1 MEPLRV
7 LTALLVAVVLGT
19 CSEPPSLV
27 EQIKTLGELRVLT
40 RNSPTTYY
48 IGHEGPI
55 GPEYDLVKRFSK
67 ALGVELKI
75 EVDEEFQ
82 SLIPGV
88 KNGRAHIAAAGLT
101 ITPERLGEVAFGPSY
116 DYISEYVVYRVNTR
130 RPREPIDLIGKSIE
144 VIKGSAHADTMHQL
158 RQRYPDLTWIETP
171 NVASEEL
178 IYQVA
183 QGKIDYTIAD
193 SSEFNV
199 SRKFHPEIRVA
210 FQLRKNLPL
219 AWAIPKNAPALHDAV
234 QEFFAGL
241 RESGDL
247 NRILQKYYGNI
258 GNFDYVGTRAFL
270 RHIETRLPQFRTS
283 FQQSAAIVGMDWRLL
298 AAVGYQES
306 HWNPK
311 AISPTGVRGI
321 MMLTQPTA
329 RQLGIKNRIDPV
341 QSISGGSKYIRE
353 MMSRIPERIPEPD
366 RTWLALASYNVGWG
380 HIEDARIIT
389 EIRELNPDSW
399 ADVRSSLPLLTQK
412 KWYSRVRRGY
422 ARGWEPVHYVDNIRS
437 YYDVLV
443 WLYSDSSPFRDRL
456 ELDDE
461 EEQAEE
467 PIET

>member
-1 MEPLRV
+1 MRV

-27 EQIKTLGELRVLT
+27 DQIKTLGELRVIT

-55 GPEYDLVKRFSK
+55 GPEYDLVDRFSK

-75 EVDEEFQ
+75 DVEEELQ

-88 KNGRAHIAAAGLT
+88 KNGQAHIAAAGLT
-101 ITPERLGEVAFGPSY
+101 ITSERLGDVDFGPSY
-116 DYISEYVVYRVNTR
+116 DHISEYVVYRVNTR
-130 RPREPIDLIGKSIE
+130 RPREPKDLIGKSVE
-144 VIKGSAHADTMHQL
+144 VIMGSAHAGTMHQL

-171 NVASEEL
+171 NVTSEEL

-199 SRKFHPEIRVA
+199 SQKFHPEIRIA
-210 FQLRKNLPL
+210 FQLRQNLPL
-219 AWAIPKNAPALHDAV
+219 AWAIPKDAPVFHDAV
-234 QEFFAGL
+234 QQFFAEL
-241 RESGDL
+241 SESGELD
-247 NRILQKYYGNI
+247 RILQKYYGNI

-270 RHIETRLPQFRTS
+270 RHIESRLPQFRTS
-283 FQQSAAIVGMDWRLL
+283 FQRAAADVGMDWRLL

-306 HWNPK
+306 HWNSK
-311 AISPTGVRGI
+311 AVSPTGVRGI
-321 MMLTQPTA
+321 MMLTLPTA
-329 RQLGIKNRIDPV
+329 RQLGIKNRIDPM
-341 QSISGGSKYIRE
+341 QSITGGSLYVRK
-353 MMSRIPERIPEPD
+353 MMKRIPERIQEPD
-366 RTWLALASYNVGWG
+366 RTWMALAAYNVGWG
-380 HIEDARIIT
+380 HLEDARIIT
-389 EIRELNPDSW
+389 ETRGLNPDSW
-399 ADVRSSLPLLTQK
+399 VDVRSSLPLLTQK

-456 ELDDE
+456 ELEDE

-467 PIET
+467 PIEA

>member
-1 MEPLRV
+1 MRV

-19 CSEPPSLV
+19 CSEPPSMV
-27 EQIKTLGELRVLT
+27 DQIKTLGELRVIT

-48 IGHEGPI
+48 IGHEGAI
-55 GPEYDLVKRFSK
+55 GPEYDLVSRF
-67 ALGVELKI
+67 AEELGVELRI
-75 EVDEEFQ
+75 DVEVELQ

-88 KNGRAHIAAAGLT
+88 RSGRAHIAAAGLT
-101 ITPERLGEVAFGPSY
+101 ITSDRLGEVAFGPAY
-116 DYISEYVVYRVNTR
+116 DDIAEYLVYRVNTR
-130 RPREPIDLIGKSIE
+130 RPREPRDLIGKSIE

-171 NVASEEL
+171 NITSEEL

-193 SSEFNV
+193 SSEFKV
-199 SRKFHPEIRVA
+199 SQKFHPEVRVA

-219 AWAIPKNAPALHDAV
+219 AWAIPKNAPTLQDSV
-234 QEFFAGL
+234 QEFFARL
-241 RESGDL
+241 KESGELD
-247 NRILQKYYGNI
+247 RILQKYYGNI

-283 FQQSAAIVGMDWRLL
+283 FQKSAAVEDMDWRLL

-311 AISPTGVRGI
+311 AVSPTGVRGI
-321 MMLTQPTA
+321 MMLTQLTA
-329 RQLGIKNRIDPV
+329 RQLGIHNRIDPV
-341 QSISGGSKYIRE
+341 QSISGGAQYIQE
-353 MMSRIPERIPEPD
+353 MMRRIPERIPEPD

-380 HIEDARIIT
+380 HMEDARIIT
-389 EIRELNPDSW
+389 EIRGLNPDRW
-399 ADVRSSLPLLTQK
+399 DDVRSSLPLLTQK

-437 YYDVLV
+437 YYDVLL

-456 ELDDE
+456 ELEDE
-461 EEQAEE
+461 EEKTEE
-467 PIET
+467 PIEA